1 VTGVTPVGVP
11 RNRSF
16 RLVDISS
23 LTGSASLQ
31 SLLAAAAG
39 PSPTTAP
46 TATAPSSSGASSST
60 SPALEA
66 ANLLA
71 SSESELF
78 SSISGGATAFP
89 DLSGLT
95 ATAQAYS
102 LYTNPA
108 MLQQLAGGATPASAA
123 ASGAA
128 AGSTGAVFTPPA
140 YSFNPFDEASWWS
153 SPSSSLGA
161 TVDTTA

>member
-1 VTGVTPVGVP
+1 
-11 RNRSF
+11 
-16 RLVDISS
+16 VDISS

-31 SLLAAAAG
+31 SLFAAPAAAAG
-39 PSPTTAP
+39 SSTTTAP
-46 TATAPSSSGASSST
+46 TATSSSTSGAPSST

-78 SSISGGATAFP
+78 SSISGGGAAPFP

-95 ATAQAYS
+95 AAAQAYS

-108 MLQQLAGGATPASAA
+108 MLQQLAGGATPASA

-161 TVDTTA
+161 TVDATA